1 MISDPLTQSLDLTS
15 CGVAAWASVTAE
27 RREIAALRKNPG
39 EFQGGRS
46 PALAVKLADDQA
58 VLALVAVLRAI
69 QAAGWSEPSFRD
81 WGVIAGPRYLARVS
95 TANTLERFQRMGPRG
110 VSPLAIPQT
119 MLSALSGTMS
129 VALGAQGLNC
139 GVGGAPGQ
147 LSDALLVGLTL
158 LDTQVL
164 AGLWIVLTEWSTEPV
179 PDGAGD
185 TQTESTC
192 RALALACTPG
202 SFGGS
207 QLVLTRALHP
217 ETSDLDGAD
226 ADTSLPRLTR
236 FLEQQSLGNASH
248 ARPLTTDEVEPA
260 WSLSLGG
267 GLRVEVRR
275 DAAILTDALADQS
288 PRLSREPLPEVLRRA
303 A

>member
-1 MISDPLTQSLDLTS
+1 MIGDHHTQTVDLTT
-15 CGVAAWASVTAE
+15 CGIAAWASVTAD

-69 QAAGWSEPSFRD
+69 QSAGWTEPSFRD

-119 MLSALSGTMS
+119 MLSAISGTMS

-164 AGLWIVLTEWSTEPV
+164 AGLWVVLTEWSTEPV

-185 TQTESTC
+185 TQTESMC

-202 SFGGS
+202 SSGGS
-207 QLVLTRALHP
+207 QLVLTR
-217 ETSDLDGAD
+217 DLNTGIPDADGAD
-226 ADTSLPRLTR
+226 SD
-236 FLEQQSLGNASH
+236 
-248 ARPLTTDEVEPA
+248 
-260 WSLSLGG
+260 
-267 GLRVEVRR
+267 
-275 DAAILTDALADQS
+275 
-288 PRLSREPLPEVLRRA
+288 
-303 A
+303 

>member
-1 MISDPLTQSLDLTS
+1 VISDPLTQSLDLTS

>member
-1 MISDPLTQSLDLTS
+1 MIGDHHTETVDLTT
-15 CGVAAWASVTAE
+15 CGIAAWASVTAD

-69 QAAGWSEPSFRD
+69 QSAGWTEPSFRD

-119 MLSALSGTMS
+119 MLSAISGTMS

-164 AGLWIVLTEWSTEPV
+164 AGLWVVLTEWSTEPV

-185 TQTESTC
+185 TQTESMC

-202 SFGGS
+202 SSGGS
-207 QLVLTRALHP
+207 QLVLTR
-217 ETSDLDGAD
+217 DLNTGIPDADGAD
-226 ADTSLPRLTR
+226 SDTSLVRLAR
-236 FLEQQSLGNASH
+236 FLEQQTNGADSQ
-248 ARPLTTDEVEPA
+248 ARSMATDLHEPS
-260 WSLSLGG
+260 WSLYLGG
-267 GLRVEVRR
+267 AMRVEVRR
-275 DAAILTDALADQS
+275 EVATLADSPLDQS
-288 PRLSREPLPEVLRRA
+288 RLMSRVAVPEVQRRA

>member
-1 MISDPLTQSLDLTS
+1 MIRDHHSQSVDLTT
-15 CGVAAWASVTAE
+15 CGVAAWASVTAD

-69 QAAGWSEPSFRD
+69 QSAGWAEPSFRD

-119 MLSALSGTMS
+119 MLSAISGTMS

-164 AGLWIVLTEWSTEPV
+164 AGLWVVLTEWSTEPV

-185 TQTESTC
+185 TQTESMC

-202 SFGGS
+202 SSGGS
-207 QLVLTRALHP
+207 QLVLTRDMDSGILAV
-217 ETSDLDGAD
+217 DGAD
-226 ADTSLPRLTR
+226 SDTSLVRLAR
-236 FLEQQSLGNASH
+236 FLEETPNGADLHAS
-248 ARPLTTDEVEPA
+248 PLAADGRESA
-260 WSLSLGG
+260 WSLCLGG

-275 DAAILTDALADQS
+275 EAALLADS
-288 PRLSREPLPEVLRRA
+288 LLDESRLMSRAAVSEVPRRA

>member
-202 SFGGS
+202 SSGGS